1 MKYKELAGMSKTE
14 LQEKKKEMQMELIK
28 SNAQIATGTVPK
40 NPGQVK
46 QTKKTI
52 AKINQLL
59 KAKTEEKKE

>member
-1 MKYKELAGMSKTE
+1 MKYKELAGMPRAE
-14 LQEKKKEMQMELIK
+14 LEEKKKEMQMELIK

-40 NPGQVK
+40 NPGKVSE
-46 QTKKTI
+46 TKKTI